1 MVRVIA
7 KTGTSISKGG
17 TYASLVRGCLVGA
30 SLHMLGWGRML
41 GWGLTAHIMR
51 SIHVHLIS
59 LKRSRSRR

>member
-7 KTGTSISKGG
+7 MTGTSISKGG
-17 TYASLVRGCLVGA
+17 KYASSVPGCMVGA
-30 SLHMLGWGRML
+30 SLHTCMR
-41 GWGLTAHIMR
+41 LTAHIMR

>member
-17 TYASLVRGCLVGA
+17 KYASSVPGCLVGA
-30 SLHMLGWGRML
+30 SLHMR
-41 GWGLTAHIMR
+41 LTAHIMR